1 MVSGRGAVKAPV
13 AGGKA
18 SKMNSISGGGS
29 LVLRDGFCFTE
40 RSRLGGIRIRTK
52 KNCKDTGKIVS
63 IQKPGCVYN
72 SGHKHQTRQPVQ
84 THNTEKTGT
93 QTAHTMSP
101 QPSCHTS
108 MLLNI

>member
-1 MVSGRGAVKAPV
+1 MVSGRGAVKASV

-18 SKMNSISGGGS
+18 SEMNSIGGGRS
-29 LVLRDGFCFTE
+29 LVLRDGCCFTE
-40 RSRLGGIRIRTK
+40 RLRLGGIRIRTK
-52 KNCKDTGKIVS
+52 KNCKDTGKTVS

-93 QTAHTMSP
+93 QRSKH
-101 QPSCHTS
+101 
-108 MLLNI
+108 